1 LGGSSPMMQWLLEDR
16 FWCLGFRRPR
26 VQQGQNFQ
34 WIVTWY
40 HGLGRLESQD
50 TQRSWPRMTRA
61 SRPCPHV
68 TIQLRFWHIVTS
80 LLKPWSHGTLSHQR
94 SQEIGLL
101 RSFPHCTGV
110 SSESSLQ
117 RPLYL
122 GILASQGHG
131 IMWLS
136 TTMRSRSWKAQVSEG
151 KSTMR
156 SRSWE
161 VQVPW
166 CNGYWRI
173 DSDVWV
179 SGGQEFNKERSQE
192 ISWDHFLIVQEYHQ
206 NLASRDPCILGF

>member
-1 LGGSSPMMQWLLEDR
+1 
-16 FWCLGFRRPR
+16 
-26 VQQGQNFQ
+26 
-34 WIVTWY
+34 
-40 HGLGRLESQD
+40 
-50 TQRSWPRMTRA
+50 MTRA

-136 TTMRSRSWKAQVSEG
+136 TGNSDLVELLA
-151 KSTMR
+151 
-156 SRSWE
+156 
-161 VQVPW
+161 PW
-166 CNGYWRI
+166 NPNIRI
-173 DSDVWV
+173 YPPVT
-179 SGGQEFNKERSQE
+179 
-192 ISWDHFLIVQEYHQ
+192 IASWDLNLPRPWPHCTLTFRDLSLPRPWPHCTLTFRDLNLPRPWPHCTLTFRLEPPKTLTSLYSYLQRLITSQDLDLIVLLPSQTWTSQ
-206 NLASRDPCILGF
+206 DLDLIVLLPSQI

>member
-1 LGGSSPMMQWLLEDR
+1 
-16 FWCLGFRRPR
+16 
-26 VQQGQNFQ
+26 
-34 WIVTWY
+34 
-40 HGLGRLESQD
+40 
-50 TQRSWPRMTRA
+50 MTRA

-136 TTMRSRSWKAQVSEG
+136 TGNSDLVGLLASWN
-151 KSTMR
+151 
-156 SRSWE
+156 
-161 VQVPW
+161 P
-166 CNGYWRI
+166 NIRI
-173 DSDVWV
+173 YPPVT
-179 SGGQEFNKERSQE
+179 
-192 ISWDHFLIVQEYHQ
+192 IASWDL
-206 NLASRDPCILGF
+206 NLPRPWPHCTLTFRDLSLPRPWPHCTLTFRDLNLPRPWPHCTLTFTDLNLPRPWPHCTLTFRDS